1 MKKVQK
7 ETNYKLAKQFFKQ
20 YANKQLLLASVSGN
34 LTREQREIIKLVDIE
49 GLKLEEACDELNMS
63 LTPLKNKRIKAYT
76 IMYKLFSE
84 EGLI

>member
-1 MKKVQK
+1 ML
-7 ETNYKLAKQFFKQ
+7 TNNYCQHT
-20 YANKQLLLASVSGN
+20 VSGN

-84 EGLI
+84 EGLIQPFINLL